1 MMPSY
6 LILRETDRAKLD
18 VRPSN
23 EAGETGK
30 SSSHCVAQGPQ
41 LIARQASIATPVTP
55 AGPSHF
61 ASS

>member
-1 MMPSY
+1 MPMNYDAFIFDFARDGSG
-6 LILRETDRAKLD
+6 EA
-18 VRPSN
+18 SN